1 MKNTDHPE
9 NPYKLRTCVWEITL
23 ACCFSCRYCGSSAGR
38 ARQNE
43 LTTEECLN
51 VADQLA
57 ELGCRRTALIGGEVF
72 IVSRISRNAKYLK
85 RTAAKKWRKQKYGDE
100 SFADK
105 GSTYKK
111 DYDIPWTLL

>member
-23 ACCFSCRYCGSSAGR
+23 ACCFSCRYCGSRAGR

-57 ELGCRRTALIGGEVF
+57 ELGCRRTALIGGEVEIRF
-72 IVSRISRNAKYLK
+72 EPVS
-85 RTAAKKWRKQKYGDE
+85 AAPAAEASGAETGEAADE
-100 SFADK
+100 EPAEAGAAGTETGEPRDR
-105 GSTYKK
+105 
-111 DYDIPWTLL
+111 